1 MESPLT
7 LDWPGKAAAAAL
19 AAEEPGGTE
28 VPTRSEA
35 PAGTDPHPRYPR
47 LPLDRH
53 LAIEGENLVAL
64 RLLRRSHRGRVKVV
78 CIDPPYNTG
87 NALPYRDTFGAAGH
101 RGWLSMMLPRL
112 LLTRDLL
119 REDGVVFVSIDDRE
133 NAHLQLLGHEVFGE
147 ENYLGSFIQQR
158 AKGGGNARSFV
169 RGHDFVLVWA
179 KDAGAV
185 GPFLTEKRPPARY
198 ETIDGTR
205 YLVDDDWLRVSFGK
219 YTRGAE
225 RRLMYEDI
233 LAVRGEA
240 KKAEVDAG
248 LAAGTLRL
256 RAWGE
261 PDTRGVRKH
270 AVLRLTPADR
280 ASSKMYSIIKALNE
294 GGRADL
300 EALGLGGLFGY
311 PKPLELIR
319 TLVRSQ
325 TMFDREAIVLDFFA
339 GSGTTGQAVLELN
352 AADGGS
358 RRFVLVQQPET
369 LRPVAGARTGA
380 EARAAGAGPVAGAG
394 DTSGPESGTAGDTSQ
409 SARADAAEGPGGE
422 PAEPLT
428 TISALMRERLRRAG
442 AALREQSPDL
452 DVDFLDIRLPPPSD

>member
-1 MESPLT
+1 MESSWS

-19 AAEEPGGTE
+19 AAE
-28 VPTRSEA
+28 S
-35 PAGTDPHPRYPR
+35 PADLPTDP
-47 LPLDRH
+47 LPSDRH
-53 LAIEGENLVAL
+53 LAIEGENLTAL
-64 RLLRRSHRGRVKVV
+64 RLLRRTHAGAVKVV
-78 CIDPPYNTG
+78 YIDPPYNTG

-101 RGWLSMMLPRL
+101 AGWLTMMFPRL
-112 LLTRDLL
+112 LLTRELL

-179 KDAGAV
+179 KDARRV

-198 ETIDGTR
+198 ETIDGRR

-219 YTRGAE
+219 YTRGTE

-233 LAVRGEA
+233 ARVRGEA

-248 LAAGTLRL
+248 LAAGRLLLRP
-256 RAWGE
+256 WGE
-261 PDTRGVRKH
+261 PDADGVRRH
-270 AVLRLTPADR
+270 AVLRLTPADE

-294 GGRADL
+294 EGRTDL

-325 TMFDREAIVLDFFA
+325 TFFDREAIVLDFFA

-352 AADGGS
+352 AADSGA
-358 RRFVLVQQPET
+358 RRYVLVQQPEA
-369 LRPVAGARTGA
+369 LRPVAGARLGA
-380 EARAAGAGPVAGAG
+380 EAGAAGTGSAEVGSAEAAAGASARDA
-394 DTSGPESGTAGDTSQ
+394 SGPG
-409 SARADAAEGPGGE
+409 RAAEAARGTE
-422 PAEPLT
+422 RSEPLD

-442 AALREQSPDL
+442 AALSAEHPDL
-452 DVDFLDIRLPPPSD
+452 DTDFADIRLPQPPV

>member
-19 AAEEPGGTE
+19 AAEDPSGPDGTG
-28 VPTRSEA
+28 PLL
-35 PAGTDPHPRYPR
+35 PDGPL

-53 LAIEGENLVAL
+53 LAIEGENLAAL
-64 RLLRRSHRGRVKVV
+64 RILRRSHAAQVKVV

-112 LLTRDLL
+112 LLTRALL
-119 REDGVVFVSIDDRE
+119 RADGVVFVSIDDRE

-179 KDAGAV
+179 KDARAV

-233 LAVRGEA
+233 AAVRGEA

-261 PDTRGVRKH
+261 PDERGVRKH

-358 RRFVLVQQPET
+358 RRFVLVQQPEA

-380 EARAAGAGPVAGAG
+380 EAGASGARSVVGAAAGTGPGREPAAGAG
-394 DTSGPESGTAGDTSQ
+394 
-409 SARADAAEGPGGE
+409 DAAGPGRE

-442 AALREQSPDL
+442 AALLEQSPGL
-452 DVDFLDIRLPPPSD
+452 DVDFLDIRLPDPPD